1 MSTDHAQWDYG
12 GRTRAETS
20 VKVTCCHYD
29 GLSTAV
35 KWGDNSNPANYLD
48 LDTTNTNPNNRRYA
62 RHCPPEEVWFRDDPG
77 PYVQWVE
84 EGSDAGKG
92 TQAELDALT
101 SNSFVCF
108 KNRTVVAQVLMASI
122 DDYNETDTAIADAYT
137 GISNKTTSILY
148 KDKVDDV
155 WDQDKSETSFYQLCA
170 ADRDIAVQCCMH
182 PTDPSMQDKCPNAA
196 AEHSFTPLSLDD
208 YRARDFCETSVM
220 EDGVPKYGRET
231 WIPSLRDFVFY
242 KSVILNVVHR
252 PYLGTPS
259 SITLVSQKSLAR

>member
-155 WDQDKSETSFYQLCA
+155 WDQDKSETSFYQVRATHLTANCP
-170 ADRDIAVQCCMH
+170 V
-182 PTDPSMQDKCPNAA
+182 PT
-196 AEHSFTPLSLDD
+196 
-208 YRARDFCETSVM
+208 
-220 EDGVPKYGRET
+220 
-231 WIPSLRDFVFY
+231 
-242 KSVILNVVHR
+242 
-252 PYLGTPS
+252 
-259 SITLVSQKSLAR
+259 